1 MIDHE
6 AVKQEILNFVRGEEG
21 FKQFI
26 EWYKTK
32 KHIFPLIVEDG
43 IPISINLHYGM
54 AIRNHINKVFH
65 IVPNEINDWAK
76 YEDYIYYLMENMI
89 LDRITK
95 EENNN
100 DK

>member
-6 AVKQEILNFVRGEEG
+6 AVKEEILKFVRGEKG

-43 IPISINLHYGM
+43 IPISVNLHYGM
-54 AIRNHINKVFH
+54 AIRNHINEKFH
-65 IVPNEINDWAK
+65 IVPDEIDNWAD
-76 YEDYIYYLMENMI
+76 YEDYIYYLMEGMI
-89 LDRITK
+89 LDRIK
-95 EENNN
+95 LEEKN